1 MFAGFTPFTWFHVI
15 LSLAMLVAG
24 IPVLRALLRS
34 ERAEG
39 WTTAFLVT
47 AIGTSATGFGF
58 LPVTRLLDSH
68 YVGIVSLVVLGLAL
82 LARYVFQH
90 AGSWRWVYAVSIVLA
105 FYLDVFVLIAQTFK
119 KVPALHAA
127 APTLAELP
135 FVITQGGVFLIFAC
149 LTVMAVRRFHPAMA
163 PAPA

>member
-1 MFAGFTPFTWFHVI
+1 MFAGFTPITWFHVI
-15 LSLAMLVAG
+15 LSLTMLVAG

-58 LPVTRLLDSH
+58 PFTQLIDSH

-82 LARYVFQH
+82 LARYIFQH
-90 AGSWRWVYAVSIVLA
+90 AGSWRWIYAVGIVVA
-105 FYLDVFVLIAQTFK
+105 FYLDVFVLIAQFFK

-149 LTVMAVRRFHPAMA
+149 LTVIAVRRFQPAA
-163 PAPA
+163 PLPA